1 MTQDEAWLKKYKEVV
16 DFINANKRNPSRYDD
31 TERGMYVNWLRHN
44 KKLFNAGDLKLERVE
59 KFKELLALTEAYRHK
74 NQYE

>member
-31 TERGMYVNWLRHN
+31 TERGLYVNWLRHN
-44 KKLFNAGDLKLERVE
+44 KKLFNAGEMKLERVE
-59 KFKELLALTEAYRHK
+59 KFKELMALMEENKHK
-74 NQYE
+74 NQYQ

>member
-1 MTQDEAWLKKYKEVV
+1 MTQEEAWLKKYKEVV

-31 TERGMYVNWLRHN
+31 TERGLYVNWLRHN
-44 KKLFNAGDLKLERVE
+44 KKLFNAGEMKLERVE
-59 KFKELLALTEAYRHK
+59 KFKELLALTEVYRRK

>member
-1 MTQDEAWLKKYKEVV
+1 MTQDEAWLKKYNEVV

-31 TERGMYVNWLRHN
+31 TERGLYVNWLRHN
-44 KKLFNAGDLKLERVE
+44 KKLFNAGEMKLERVE
-59 KFKELLALTEAYRHK
+59 KFKELLALTEAYRRK

>member
-44 KKLFNAGDLKLERVE
+44 KKLFNAGDLKPERLE
-59 KFKELLALTEAYRHK
+59 KFRYLMALMEDNKHK
-74 NQYE
+74 NQYQ